1 MPEVTKAQLLK
12 YVVWAMVD
20 VEMNLMPLKVI
31 RMETC
36 LRAKGLSRL
45 SKDHGPKRRTNTLW
59 KEESKEIKDYMKVEN
74 GGVHHKR
81 YDGCCMKEQVKIP
94 KATWTSCI
102 LKKRSTCWTSSRRAS
117 LMKDDV
123 KIKVTN
129 GTPKTLI
136 LLDGVV
142 NWDGVLKFGG
152 RLDNDHATHFLG
164 WIEKIVPQS
173 LV

>member
-1 MPEVTKAQLLK
+1 
-12 YVVWAMVD
+12 
-20 VEMNLMPLKVI
+20 
-31 RMETC
+31 
-36 LRAKGLSRL
+36 
-45 SKDHGPKRRTNTLW
+45 
-59 KEESKEIKDYMKVEN
+59 
-74 GGVHHKR
+74 
-81 YDGCCMKEQVKIP
+81 
-94 KATWTSCI
+94 
-102 LKKRSTCWTSSRRAS
+102 
-117 LMKDDV
+117 MKDDV

-164 WIEKIVPQS
+164 WIKKIVPQS